1 MERQYSMFHGTSNCD
16 NKKTAQ
22 WNSSGPSFH
31 LKIDAVFNS
40 CIISSFIL
48 QYMFFWEVGCRSLHL
63 QIFTNCNCLSQW
75 TYTGRI
81 CLITLYFQRQE
92 ITTIGKYRLTLNI
105 NSVGNY
111 YVGLFLVYA
120 CE

>member
-1 MERQYSMFHGTSNCD
+1 MAILSKACKSD
-16 NKKTAQ
+16 NFESH
-22 WNSSGPSFH
+22 NS
-31 LKIDAVFNS
+31 LK
-40 CIISSFIL
+40 L
-48 QYMFFWEVGCRSLHL
+48 T
-63 QIFTNCNCLSQW
+63 FTNIRGLRSNFVDCESFLESNSPDILPLCETNLDDCNCLSQW

-92 ITTIGKYRLTLNI
+92 IATIGKYRLTLNI

-120 CE
+120 CVW